1 MNNTPTSPT
10 SHPPITPIDTGPNI
24 DRLTDT
30 LWTGG
35 DLPHPLDG
43 AAEALEAWDRL
54 GIRHIFDAR
63 MEWTDEDFVESL
75 APHIR
80 YLNFGVDDAGQQMP
94 DWWFDQVVEFV
105 EGATERGGAVL
116 IHCHMGI
123 NRGPSAA
130 FAALLASGWDPI
142 DAIDRI
148 RTARPI
154 AAVGYAEDALGW
166 WHRRNRTPPPLRR
179 QERDQLAEWRQEHP
193 HDTIR
198 IIREIRE
205 SGRG

>member
-1 MNNTPTSPT
+1 MKFTPESPT
-10 SHPPITPIDTGPNI
+10 SHPQPTPIDTGPNI

-35 DLPHPLDG
+35 DLPHPLDE
-43 AAEALEAWDRL
+43 AVEALVAWDHL

-130 FAALLASGWDPI
+130 YAALLASGWDPV

-166 WHRRNRTPPPLRR
+166 WHRRNDTPPPQRR
-179 QERDQLAEWRQEHP
+179 RERDQLAQWRQEHP